1 MSVKWKYYA
10 LEHPPIRLDD
20 LIEKRLLQRML
31 ALRRNEKAKAML
43 TRRTAL
49 FGAAAL
55 AATLPAA
62 LAQTESDDPTG
73 GTFADPRSLATL
85 KRVKAELVP
94 PPGVMAHDQVASGGP
109 VIVEF
114 RMTIAE
120 KEMVIDDEGTSF
132 QALTFEGSMPGPTM
146 VVHQGDY
153 VELTLVNPDTNSMPH
168 NIDFHAASGAMGGA
182 ELTFV
187 NPGEQATLRFEA
199 TRAGVF
205 LYHCAPAGMTAWH
218 VMSGMSGTLM
228 VLPRDGL
235 KDAGGKRLSYDRV
248 YTLGEFDLYV
258 PRDETGAFRRYESA
272 GDAFADTQEMMKTLL
287 PSHVVFNGKVGSLTG
302 DNALKASTGE
312 AVMFI
317 HSSALM
323 DCRPHLVGG
332 HGDFVWEH
340 GKFANPPQRDLET
353 WLIRGGSAGAM
364 IYTFLQPGLYAY
376 VDHNLILAEQFGATA
391 HIEVEGT
398 WKHELMTQ
406 VSAPAPINA

>member
-1 MSVKWKYYA
+1 
-10 LEHPPIRLDD
+10 
-20 LIEKRLLQRML
+20 
-31 ALRRNEKAKAML
+31 ML

-55 AATLPAA
+55 ATTASVA

-73 GTFADPRSLATL
+73 GTHADPKAFARL

-94 PPGVMAHDQVASGGP
+94 PPNVMAHDQVAKEGP

-114 RMTIAE
+114 EMTISE
-120 KEMVIDDEGTSF
+120 KELVIDDEGTSF
-132 QALTFEGSMPGPTM
+132 QALTFEGSMPGPTL

-153 VELTLVNPDTNSMPH
+153 VELTLINPDTNSMPH
-168 NIDFHAASGAMGGA
+168 NIDFHGATGAMGGS
-182 ELTFV
+182 ELTLV

-199 TRAGVF
+199 RRAGVF
-205 LYHCAPAGMTAWH
+205 LYHCAPPGMTAWH

-235 KDAGGKRLSYDRV
+235 RDAEGKRLQYDRV

-258 PRDETGAFRRYESA
+258 PRDDKGAFKSYPTA
-272 GDAFADTQEMMKTLL
+272 GDAFADTVEVMKKLI

-302 DNALKASTGE
+302 TNALKARTGE

-323 DCRPHLVGG
+323 DCRPHLIGG
-332 HGDFVWEH
+332 HADWVWEH
-340 GKFANPPQRDLET
+340 GKFSNPPQRDLET

-364 IYTFLQPGLYAY
+364 IYTFLQPGMYAY
-376 VDHNLILAEQFGATA
+376 VDHNLILAEQLGATA
-391 HIEVEGT
+391 HVEVEGI

-406 VSAPAPINA
+406 VSAPGPIKG